1 MLEIGDGA
9 RARYGLGIGLSSL
22 SLSRSRSLS
31 LSLSRSPPIVIGIAM
46 GVDPEEAGLGAGEV
60 ESGKG
65 WSAGDEEAFGFL
77 RGLRAAPAGLFLLIG
92 VRIAAR
98 VGWAFDYKG
107 VMPAF
112 TYRMISV
119 NTC

>member
-1 MLEIGDGA
+1 MMCERKVKIERVDRLLGMGD
-9 RARYGLGIGLSSL
+9 I
-22 SLSRSRSLS
+22 
-31 LSLSRSPPIVIGIAM
+31 P
-46 GVDPEEAGLGAGEV
+46 
-60 ESGKG
+60 
-65 WSAGDEEAFGFL
+65 
-77 RGLRAAPAGLFLLIG
+77 PAGLFLLIG

>member
-1 MLEIGDGA
+1 MKIERVDRLLGMGD
-9 RARYGLGIGLSSL
+9 I
-22 SLSRSRSLS
+22 
-31 LSLSRSPPIVIGIAM
+31 P
-46 GVDPEEAGLGAGEV
+46 
-60 ESGKG
+60 
-65 WSAGDEEAFGFL
+65 
-77 RGLRAAPAGLFLLIG
+77 PAGLFLLIG